1 VHAVGQQAQAQAQ
14 AQAHAHAL
22 LLQRR
27 GLQQGLGQGVLAC
40 RVARLFGVLS
50 ERDHTR
56 GATLPQRCS
65 KDARVADFM
74 TP

>member
-14 AQAHAHAL
+14 AHAL

-27 GLQQGLGQGVLAC
+27 GLQQGLAQGVLAC
-40 RVARLFGVLS
+40 RAARLFGALS
-50 ERDHTR
+50 ESDHARRT
-56 GATLPQRCS
+56 ALPQRSS